1 MKGTTLINFKVTSFC
16 SSCLLAV
23 STLLKKF
30 LISAHFTSFILLY
43 FYFILLTI
51 IQIYDGHEG
60 PLFSSMVSC
69 EVFSESD
76 TVLGR
81 SNSFR
86 KFLDS
91 SRKSKTVLG
100 SFKQFSEVSNSSRKF
115 QTVLGNLKQLSEF
128 LNSSPKS
135 QTLLGNLK
143 QSSEVLDSSRKF

>member
-1 MKGTTLINFKVTSFC
+1 MKPIHWYFFFVKIKFCLVCMGMEQAIKIFYIWNVFWNNLLEVLILEIHKKCRSQCIQPKTLWKT
-16 SSCLLAV
+16 
-23 STLLKKF
+23 LKK
-30 LISAHFTSFILLY
+30 
-43 FYFILLTI
+43 TI
-51 IQIYDGHEG
+51 IQMYNGQEG

-76 TVLGR
+76 VVLGR

-100 SFKQFSEVSNSSRKF
+100 
-115 QTVLGNLKQLSEF
+115 NLKQLSEF

-135 QTLLGNLK
+135 QTVLGNLK
-143 QSSEVLDSSRKF
+143 QLSEVLDSSRKF